1 MKYNKPAVRFAI
13 LEEGFGL
20 LQASG
25 LTNTQELVSC
35 TNNNNCPIL
44 IFNPADGFDNPPG
57 NYFLVLECSSSPG
70 VSSVALSNTPVCTV
84 QDQGN
89 GIFAVDCCSGIG
101 GGDLRDI
108 IESCTGTVTV
118 KIADNT
124 ISHSTNVFT
133 FSDNCS

>member
-1 MKYNKPAVRFAI
+1 MKFDKPAVRLVL

-25 LTNTQELVSC
+25 LPSTQELVSC
-35 TNNNNCPIL
+35 TNDNNCPIL
-44 IFNPADGFDNPPG
+44 IFNPADGFDSPPG
-57 NYFLVLECSSSPG
+57 DYFLVLECSNSPG
-70 VSSVALSNTPVCTV
+70 VTSAGLSNTELCAV

-89 GIFAVDCCSGIG
+89 GTFEVNCCSESD
-101 GGDLRDI
+101 DLRDI

-124 ISHSTNVFT
+124 ISHSTNVFS
-133 FSDNCS
+133 FPDNCS